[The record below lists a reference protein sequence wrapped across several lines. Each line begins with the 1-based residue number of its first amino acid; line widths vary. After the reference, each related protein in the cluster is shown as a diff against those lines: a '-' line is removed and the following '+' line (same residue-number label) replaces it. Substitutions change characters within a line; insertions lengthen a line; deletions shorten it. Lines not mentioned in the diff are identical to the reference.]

1 MRDLLNE
8 PISSTLDEATGFVDA
23 QAARLSKLR
32 DRLADDDL
40 AIPALDRVADEL
52 EALGERLATLDDD
65 EIVDVVRGLASRRGP
80 WLFAAAGAAVG
91 VLAWAG
97 LRRAGGSEDDEDSAA
112 RGELESST
120 GREPADET

>member
-32 DRLADDDL
+32 DRLADEDV
-40 AIPALDRVADEL
+40 AIPALDRVAGEL
-52 EALGERLATLDDD
+52 DALGERLATMGED
-65 EIVDVVRGLASRRGP
+65 EIVAVARNVASRRGP

-91 VLAWAG
+91 VMAWVG
-97 LRRAGGSEDDEDSAA
+97 FRRAGGSDDEPEDAPA
-112 RGELESST
+112 GEIESST
-120 GREPADET
+120 GRGRANAT

>member
-8 PISSTLDEATGFVDA
+8 PISSTLGEASGFVDA
-23 QAARLSKLR
+23 QAARLAKLR
-32 DRLADDDL
+32 DRLAEEDL
-40 AIPALDRVADEL
+40 AIPALDRVAGEL
-52 EALGERLATLDDD
+52 DALGERLATIDED

-97 LRRAGGSEDDEDSAA
+97 LRKAGASEDQHDDAA
-112 RGELESST
+112 AGEIEVST
-120 GREPADET
+120 GPGRADET

>member
-32 DRLADDDL
+32 DRLADEDV
-40 AIPALDRVADEL
+40 AIPALDRVAGEL
-52 EALGERLATLDDD
+52 DALGERLATMRED
-65 EIVDVVRGLASRRGP
+65 EIVDAVRSIAGRRGP
-80 WLFAAAGAAVG
+80 WLFAAAGATVG

-97 LRRAGGSEDDEDSAA
+97 FRRAGASDDAA
-112 RGELESST
+112 AGEIESST
-120 GREPADET
+120 GRGGADAT